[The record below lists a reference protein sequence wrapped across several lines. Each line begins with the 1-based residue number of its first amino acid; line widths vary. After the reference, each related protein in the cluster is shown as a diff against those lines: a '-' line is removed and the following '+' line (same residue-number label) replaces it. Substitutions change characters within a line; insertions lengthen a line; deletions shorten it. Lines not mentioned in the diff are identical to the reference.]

1 MKWLARIA
9 LVALL
14 AVLLTPAMAGAA
26 EFRGGQEA
34 TTVPA
39 GQTVQDDLYIAGQT
53 VTISGTVNGDLVVAG
68 SNVTV
73 DGTVTGSVWAAGS
86 TVTINGTVGHS
97 VRAGGST
104 VTIKGQIAGDGL
116 AGGATVTVDSGA
128 AIGRDLIVG
137 ASQLTVNGTVGR
149 NVKFAADQATLGGPV
164 KGSVTARSGNQFTL
178 AQSAAIGGGINYSGP
193 AELHR
198 DQGAKVAGAIDYT
211 KVQARQAQQP
221 SIGER
226 LAGQTYW
233 FIAAVLLLLAI
244 LLYARRAAVRAADLI
259 GQRPGGTVLAG
270 LAFLILAPVVGF
282 IFFITIFGIPLSAI
296 TFLGYGLL
304 IYTAKLFPALAVGRA
319 VLRGAKPDSFW
330 PTFGVGVLGLAA
342 YYLLAALPVVGWLVG
357 LAALLFGLGA
367 QLFLFREIYGS
378 IKQKYG
384 A

>member
-26 EFRGGQEA
+26 EFRGGQDL

-39 GQTVQDDLYIAGQT
+39 AQTVPDDLYIAGQT
-53 VTISGTVNGDLVVAG
+53 VTISGTINGDLVAAG

-73 DGTVTGSVWAAGS
+73 DGTVTGNVWAAGS
-86 TVTINGTVGHS
+86 TVTVTGTVGHS
-97 VRAGGST
+97 VRVAGGT
-104 VTIKGQIAGDGL
+104 VTIKGKIGGDVL
-116 AGGATVTVDSGA
+116 VGGGTVTVDSGA
-128 AIGRDLIVG
+128 DIGRDLVAG
-137 ASQLTVNGTVGR
+137 ASELTVNGAVGR
-149 NVKFAADQATLGGPV
+149 NLKFAADQATLGGPV
-164 KGSVTARSGNQFTL
+164 KGSVTAQSGNQFTL
-178 AQSAAIGGGINYSGP
+178 ASGTAIGGGINYSGP

-198 DQGAKVAGAIDYT
+198 DQGAKVGGAIDYT
-211 KVQARQAQQP
+211 KVQSRQAQRP
-221 SIGER
+221 SLGQR

-233 FIAAVLLLLAI
+233 FTASVLLLLAI

-259 GQRPGGTVLAG
+259 GQRPGGTVLTG
-270 LAFLILAPVVGF
+270 LAFLVLAPVVGL
-282 IFFITIFGIPLSAI
+282 IFFITIFGIPLSVI

-319 VLRGAKPDSFW
+319 VLRGAKQDAFW

-342 YYLLAALPVVGWLVG
+342 FYLLAALPGIGWLIG

-367 QLFLFREIYGS
+367 QLFLFREIYES
-378 IKQKYG
+378 VKKTYG